1 MPCNE
6 PTIVGIAVDTMVP
19 SMAVINVATKTLTVT
34 NLTFVSFAICSHPF
48 LFNCQFSK
56 LLHSYSIQK
65 RTNCLKKMLFHKK
78 IIAKKNKKSANTWLT
93 SCFFYLI
100 IQLN

>member
-34 NLTFVSFAICSHPF
+34 NFTFVSFAICSHPF

-65 RTNCLKKMLFHKK
+65 RTKCLKKMLFHKK
-78 IIAKKNKKSANTWLT
+78 IIPKKQEVSQVLADFL
-93 SCFFYLI
+93 FFYLI